1 MTHCMEG
8 VGFLLRNLLNP
19 WLLFRYS
26 SGISVLP
33 IYRLMDFK
41 FVCFE
46 IQSECFLSTSIF
58 CDTAS

>member
-19 WLLFRYS
+19 WFLFGHS
-26 SGISVLP
+26 SGISVP

-46 IQSECFLSTSIF
+46 IQPECFLSTPIF
-58 CDTAS
+58 YGTAS